1 MRGELRKVLCT
12 RWSAALLAA
21 LVTLNGVLFYR
32 YCTQPQ
38 GDEDYTLPQLRAAY
52 ARSDAEL
59 QADYDAQWARLDAAE
74 PLTDEVYDEIY
85 LAMSLDEAVLTQ
97 RETVRSYPDY
107 VRSLREEAN
116 SAGN

>member
-21 LVTLNGVLFYR
+21 LVALNGVLFYR

-59 QADYDAQWARLDAAE
+59 QSDYDAQWARLDAAE

-107 VRSLREEAN
+107 VRSLREEAE
-116 SAGN
+116 A